1 MDSYQF
7 ESITK
12 RLDIIAEIL
21 ARSLELKEKENGEKN
36 GKTTPTNSR
45 SSAI

>member
-21 ARSLELKEKENGEKN
+21 ARSLELKEKENG
-36 GKTTPTNSR
+36 
-45 SSAI
+45 